1 MLREEAVIEIPPN
14 KLIKSKGNL
23 HAFIAQYIEESRY
36 DLIEQLGFDNNILK
50 ASGGKLFPTSL
61 EIDFNYPISYIDH
74 LIIHIS
80 ILDIDSSHIRIK
92 SKIYNQSYNLLANAI
107 STFVCINTKM
117 NDGAID
123 LKSYFNSME
132 VNTKESITY

>member
-1 MLREEAVIEIPPN
+1 VLREEAIIEIPPN
-14 KLIKSKGNL
+14 KLIKRKGNL
-23 HAFIAQYIEESRY
+23 HAFIAQYVEESRY
-36 DLIEQLGFDNNILK
+36 DLIEKLGFDNK
-50 ASGGKLFPTSL
+50 KFKVSGGKLFPTSL

-107 STFVCINTKM
+107 STFVGINIKM
-117 NDGAID
+117 HGGDVD
-123 LKSYFNSME
+123 LRSYFKSME
-132 VNTKESITY
+132 VNVKESITH